1 MAAPV
6 NLFNVGK
13 SGLMVSKHSMHTTGH
28 NIANVNTEGFS
39 RQRVDQTAGPSIPSG
54 KLSFGTGAWAKQISR
69 VNDQYLDRRIE
80 METRSFGNLDEKST
94 YLHQAEQIFNES
106 NSDGLN
112 RLATRFF
119 NEFRKLSTDPGN
131 SAIRASV
138 REASTQLV
146 SDMRRM
152 SGSIREVEKNIDDRI
167 SGYVREVNA
176 LAKEVRD
183 LNDAI
188 TRAEGGGG
196 SAPDLQDK
204 RDLALKRLGAMGQI
218 SVSQDN
224 NGRVVV
230 TMEGHIPLVVG
241 AEVNE
246 LSVLR
251 TPPDPNTGKQEERLD
266 IVLGDSNP
274 PVYVTDKIKG
284 GKLGG
289 LLEVRDKDLVDAQGK
304 IDYIAFSIAKG
315 VNEIHR
321 QGYGLDGLSGRN
333 YFKEPLEIKRAA
345 EMMEVSEDLNKN
357 LDAIAAA
364 KEPNSP
370 GDNRI
375 AIALSGL
382 SSLKGVTDEHDSII
396 DTYNSMV
403 SEVAVKTAA
412 VEKARTFQRDV
423 LSQLENVREGIVG
436 VNLDEETTNLV
447 QFQHAYAAN
456 AKVLQTADE
465 LTQTLLNAFR

>member
-1 MAAPV
+1 MGTPV
-6 NLFNVGK
+6 NLFNIGK
-13 SGLMVSKHSMHTTGH
+13 SGLMVSKHSMQATGH

-39 RQRVDQTAGPSIPSG
+39 RQRVDQTTGPTIPAG
-54 KLSFGTGAWAKQISR
+54 KLTFGTGAWAKQVSR

-80 METRSFGNLDEKST
+80 METRNFGNLDEKST

-131 SAIRASV
+131 TAIRASV

-146 SDMRRM
+146 ADMRRM
-152 SGSIREVEKNIDDRI
+152 DGSIREVQKNIDDRI

-188 TRAEGGGG
+188 TRAEAGGGN
-196 SAPDLQDK
+196 APDLQDK
-204 RDLALKRLGAMGQI
+204 RDLALKKLGAMGQI

-224 NGRVVV
+224 SGRVVV

-251 TPPDPNTGKQEERLD
+251 TPADPTTGKQEERLD
-266 IVLGDSNP
+266 IVMGEKT
-274 PVYVTDKIKG
+274 PVYFTEAIKHGKI
-284 GKLGG
+284 GG
-289 LLEVRDKDLVDAQGK
+289 LLEVRDKDLVDAKNK
-304 IDYIAFSIAKG
+304 IDYIAYSLAKG

-321 QGYGLDGLSGRN
+321 QGYGLDGVSGRN
-333 YFKEPLEIKRAA
+333 YFKEPTEINRAA
-345 EMMEVSEDLNKN
+345 ELMEISGELNAN

-375 AIALSGL
+375 AVALSGL
-382 SSLKGVTDEHDSII
+382 SSLRGVTDEHDSII

-412 VEKARTFQRDV
+412 AEKALTFQRDV

-465 LTQTLLNAFR
+465 LTQTLLNAFK